1 VSPTPPE
8 AQAIESRK
16 VQTLLK
22 IRIEAPMS
30 NISIQMIVFISY
42 FGLSIRLRGHPA
54 SFFGFFAGP
63 SHLRPLS
70 PPEGSPATWP

>member
-1 VSPTPPE
+1 
-8 AQAIESRK
+8 
-16 VQTLLK
+16 
-22 IRIEAPMS
+22 MS

-63 SHLRPLS
+63 SRLRPLS
-70 PPEGSPATWP
+70 PPEGSPATWL